1 MLTRRSFLWAA
12 GAAPTIVSAS
22 SLMPIW
28 VPRWAR
34 EPERVM
40 LVVDDGWGVDWAR
53 PGGDRTAYWW
63 PENEAHRRWQ
73 EARNREMRARLD
85 AMQVR
90 GRV

>member
-12 GAAPTIVSAS
+12 GAAPAIVSAS

-40 LVVDDGWGVDWAR
+40 LVLDDGWGVVTGMPWGLGQLGA
-53 PGGDRTAYWW
+53 
-63 PENEAHRRWQ
+63 AHREWQ
-73 EARNREMRARLD
+73 GARNREMRARLD

-90 GRV
+90 GRA